1 MENIDVKHSRFS
13 DAPFYRPNTVIMI
26 GGAGGIGSWL
36 SLLLARVGCE
46 VWIVDNDIIDEV
58 NMAGQLYRISDI
70 DIAKVTAM
78 KLTLNEFAPLANVY
92 GVNAKV
98 TEDSNYSAQYTF
110 SAFDNMTARKILFEQ
125 WASNPDRKAFFD
137 GRMLMESG
145 QVFTVLP
152 GMEDEYRKELFDD
165 SEVEDQP
172 CSAKATS
179 HSGALIASLMVASF
193 NNIIAKEIDE
203 DSPRAFSFKMT
214 YNLPLLMFET

>member
-1 MENIDVKHSRFS
+1 MENVDVKHSRFS
-13 DAPFYRPNTVIMI
+13 DAPFFRPGTVVMI

-36 SLLLARVGCE
+36 SLLLARVGCGI
-46 VWIVDNDIIDEV
+46 WLVDNDIIDEV
-58 NMAGQLYRISDI
+58 NMAGQLYRSNDVDRTKVGAMRDI
-70 DIAKVTAM
+70 
-78 KLTLNEFAPLANVY
+78 LNEFAPLSKVY
-92 GVNAKV
+92 AIQNKV
-98 TEDSNYSAQYTF
+98 DEDNDYAAPYTF

-125 WASNPDRKAFFD
+125 WAKNPDRKAFFD

-193 NNIIAKEIDE
+193 NNLVAKEIDE